1 MELFY
6 RIRQV
11 IRANFNEMIQQEQ
24 NSETVGLTFYSREGL
39 KDYQTIAEV
48 ARIQRDGQQETVE
61 TINHSL
67 VTLEKK
73 QAAANNLKYRLY
85 DSTHFSQFPFYEDQ
99 ETINIPDNVPQFQE
113 SAWKEI
119 EGFFISLTSSR
130 EIDNEWATLEEF
142 ASKISV

>member
-24 NSETVGLTFYSREGL
+24 SSETVGLTFSSRECF
-39 KDYQTIAEV
+39 KNYQTIAEI
-48 ARIQRDGQQETVE
+48 ARIQRDGQQKTVE

-73 QAAANNLKYRLY
+73 QAAGNNLKYRLY
-85 DSTHFSQFPFYEDQ
+85 HSTHFSQFPFYEDQ
-99 ETINIPDNVPQFQE
+99 ETINIPDNFPQCQE
-113 SAWKEI
+113 SVWKQI
-119 EGFFISLTSSR
+119 EGFFISLTSSS

>member
-1 MELFY
+1 MEFFPK
-6 RIRQV
+6 IRPV

-24 NSETVGLTFYSREGL
+24 NSETVGLIFYSRECL
-39 KDYQTIAEV
+39 KDYQTIAEI
-48 ARIQRDGQQETVE
+48 ARTQRDEQQETVE

-73 QAAANNLKYRLY
+73 QAVVNNLEYRLY
-85 DSTHFSQFPFYEDQ
+85 DSNHFSQFPFYEDQ
-99 ETINIPDNVPQFQE
+99 ETINIPDNFLQFQE
-113 SAWKEI
+113 SDWKEI
-119 EGFFISLTSSR
+119 EGFFISLTSSS

>member
-1 MELFY
+1 MEFFQK
-6 RIRQV
+6 IHQV
-11 IRANFNEMIQQEQ
+11 IRANFTEMIQQEQ
-24 NSETVGLTFYSREGL
+24 NSETVGLTFYSRECL
-39 KDYQTIAEV
+39 KDYQTIAEI
-48 ARIQRDGQQETVE
+48 ARTQPDGQEETVE

-73 QAAANNLKYRLY
+73 QAAVNTLEYQLY
-85 DSTHFSQFPFYEDQ
+85 DSTHFSQFPFYADQ
-99 ETINIPDNVPQFQE
+99 ETINLPDNVPQFQE

-119 EGFFISLTSSR
+119 EGFFISLTSSS

>member
-11 IRANFNEMIQQEQ
+11 IRANFNEMIQQEK
-24 NSETVGLTFYSREGL
+24 NPETVGLTFYSREGL
-39 KDYQTIAEV
+39 QGYQTITEV

-73 QAAANNLKYRLY
+73 QAAVNNLEYRLY
-85 DSTHFSQFPFYEDQ
+85 DSTHFSQFPLYEDQ

-119 EGFFISLTSSR
+119 EGLFISLTSSS
-130 EIDNEWATLEEF
+130 EMDNEWATLEEF
-142 ASKISV
+142 ASKISI

>member
-11 IRANFNEMIQQEQ
+11 IRANFNEMIQQDK
-24 NSETVGLTFYSREGL
+24 NPETVGLTFYSRECLQG
-39 KDYQTIAEV
+39 YQTITEV

-73 QAAANNLKYRLY
+73 QAAVNNLEYRLY
-85 DSTHFSQFPFYEDQ
+85 DSTHFSQFPLYEDQ

-119 EGFFISLTSSR
+119 EGLFISLTSFS
-130 EIDNEWATLEEF
+130 EMDNEWATLEEF
-142 ASKISV
+142 ASKISI